1 MINKIIANKNLIAK
15 ILCIL
20 AIALFVPE
28 VIALFGQD
36 FNNVVFTLILYSTGV
51 LSAVYILI
59 LLLTKKELTTKALI
73 IPVALLFGGPLASY
87 IRNMIELNSW
97 SYPYYIA
104 LYGAAI
110 AMFVVMAFCNKK
122 EIKYV
127 VFMLFLI
134 ILTLNLLS
142 VFNGSSIGAAR
153 LILGL
158 IIIGNVY
165 LNLDNKGEEE
175 KNETI

>member
-1 MINKIIANKNLIAK
+1 MINKIKANKNLIAK

-28 VIALFGQD
+28 IIALFGQD
-36 FNNVVFTLILYSTGV
+36 FSNAVFSLILYSTAT

-59 LLLTKKELTTKALI
+59 LLLTKKELTAKALI
-73 IPVALLFGGPLASY
+73 FPVALLFAGPLATY
-87 IRNMIELNSW
+87 IRNMIDLNSW

-110 AMFVVMAFCNKK
+110 AMYVIMAFCDKK

-142 VFNGSSIGAAR
+142 VFGGSSVGAGR
-153 LILGL
+153 LIIGL

-165 LNLDNKGEEE
+165 LNLDKGEEKE
-175 KNETI
+175 NETI